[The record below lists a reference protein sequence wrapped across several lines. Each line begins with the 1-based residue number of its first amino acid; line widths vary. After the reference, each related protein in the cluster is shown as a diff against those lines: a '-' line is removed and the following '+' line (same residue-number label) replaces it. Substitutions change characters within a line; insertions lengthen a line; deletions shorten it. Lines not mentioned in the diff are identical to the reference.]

1 MLGRF
6 LTIPKYLY
14 QPPPP
19 PKKNANQI
27 KDVQQFN
34 HQVYLEIYDTKGL
47 AVSYYLEKKQIIEL
61 TFSIY

>member
-6 LTIPKYLY
+6 FNHPQILVS
-14 QPPPP
+14 PPPP
-19 PKKNANQI
+19 PKKNAYQI

-47 AVSYYLEKKQIIEL
+47 AVSC
-61 TFSIY
+61 